1 VDVPT
6 PSYAS
11 QRIVP
16 ETRNVRTFEH
26 RTTVMPTSLT
36 TYRIAYKDELRTRT
50 RNVVEAFH
58 SPLVNLKTNCN
69 CFSPTCGCVGIKG
82 CGCCYPGCSCA
93 PTPQELA
100 TSYST
105 TPVTENYVV
114 RIPYKV
120 PVQEG
125 VDQIINQ
132 NFITNTP
139 ETTFPNRPELSYVN
153 RPQTRFSSQ
162 SVKSSIPDTVEECW
176 NEPS

>member
-6 PSYAS
+6 ADFSS
-11 QRIVP
+11 SRVVP

-36 TYRIAYKDELRTRT
+36 TYKIAYKEELRTRT
-50 RNVVEAFH
+50 RNAVEAVH
-58 SPLVNLKTNCN
+58 SPLANLRTDCN

-82 CGCCYPGCSCA
+82 CGCCWPTCSCA

-100 TSYST
+100 TSYRT
-105 TPVTENYVV
+105 TPITENYVV

-125 VDQIINQ
+125 VEQIVNQ
-132 NFITNTP
+132 NIISNTP

-153 RPQTRFSSQ
+153 RPRTQFSSAPVA
-162 SVKSSIPDTVEECW
+162 SEIPDVVEECW
-176 NEPS
+176 NEPL